1 MGKGLGKDFNVMP
14 VATGVGIS
22 LKNARGVTF
31 VLYENGGDQ
40 QIVFTETKAGA
51 SSQALATVN
60 ELYACSGVTAGV
72 WTRDTQHDQAGPSD
86 MDNESTVQK
95 QDDTPHDCAAIYIG
109 ADELSDGYDAVVCT
123 IDGSGICIAIVH
135 GLNVQRQPEN
145 LATVGV

>member
-1 MGKGLGKDFNVMP
+1 MGKALGKDFNVMP
-14 VATGVGIS
+14 VATGVHIDLS
-22 LKNARGVTF
+22 NAQGVTF

-40 QIVFTETKAGA
+40 QIVFKESVAGA
-51 SSQALATVN
+51 SEQALATVN

-72 WTRDTQHDQAGPSD
+72 WTRDAVHDAGPVA

-95 QDDTPHDCAAIYIG
+95 QDDTAHDCAAIYIG
-109 ADELSDGYDAVVCT
+109 ADELSAGFDSVECT
-123 IDGSGICIAIVH
+123 IDGAGLCIAIVH